1 MSAILEDAT
10 LTDHD
15 YRDAAGRLFKAKKLE
30 GFQPIGLHLYRAA
43 DGSIL
48 YARVRMHKPT
58 ADGGHEKLIR
68 PFWHNGTRWTHGEP
82 KQDGGKLLYG
92 LPELAAHAHAAAV
105 IVEGEQ
111 KADAL
116 TKIGAGGFIGVTSGG
131 ATSAGAADW
140 SPLAGRHVLLW
151 RDHDAPGQKYADE
164 VTAKLLAL
172 GCTVERL
179 DVAAMGLPDAGDV
192 MDWLA
197 SFKAAFDRMPS
208 AEDVLALP
216 RGSAPPA
223 DVTKPAIAPSSDETA
238 KPETDDEAIERLAAL
253 KPIQY
258 DRLRKEEAK
267 RMGVQVS
274 TLDKMVAAARC
285 DEGDADGPF
294 ADVEPWHEPVDGAAL
309 LDDLVRV
316 VHRFIVC
323 DAATAHGTALWI
335 TMTWLMDSVD
345 VAPIAAIT
353 APEKRCGKSQLLFL
367 MGRLSSRPLAA
378 SNITPAA
385 LFRAIEAWRPTLLID
400 EADAFMRE
408 NEELR
413 GLLNCGHTRD
423 SAYVVRTVGDDHT
436 PKQFFVWGAKAIAGI
451 GHLADTLMDRSVTL
465 ELRRKL
471 PHEQVDKLR
480 HAEPGIFD
488 RLRAKLARWADDN
501 EQAVCIARPELPD
514 ALHDR
519 AADNWEPLLQIAE
532 VAGGAWPD
540 MARRAALKLS
550 GESEQSQSAG
560 AELLADIQE
569 VFETHR
575 VQRIS
580 SADLLTHL
588 FNDEEKPWAT
598 WNRGKPMTPRQ
609 LSKKLSE
616 YGVSSANI
624 KFGYGDVRKGYR
636 ADQFSDAF
644 SRYLSNTSLK
654 SATPL
659 PANTGAGLTVA
670 DAYSGS
676 ATGNGGATLKP
687 LSDKAGSGVA
697 DMRGETHGEQSFA
710 AADDTEDDV

>member
-1 MSAILEDAT
+1 MSAILDDRV
-10 LTDHD
+10 LTDDD
-15 YRDAAGRLFKAKKLE
+15 YREAAGTLFKAKKLE
-30 GFQPIGLHLYRAA
+30 GYQPKALHLYRAA

-48 YARVRMHKPT
+48 YARVRMHKATPE
-58 ADGGHEKLIR
+58 GGHDKLVR

-82 KQDGGKLLYG
+82 KQDGGKVLYG
-92 LPELAAHAHAAAV
+92 LPELAVHAHAAAV

-116 TKIGAGGFIGVTSGG
+116 TKIGAGRFIGITSGG

-140 SPLAGRHVLLW
+140 SPMAGRHVLLW
-151 RDHDAPGQKYADE
+151 PDHDAPGQKYADE
-164 VTAKLLAL
+164 ATAKLLAL
-172 GCTVERL
+172 GCTIERL

-197 SFKAAFDRMPS
+197 AFKAAYDRMPS
-208 AEDVLALP
+208 ADDVLALP
-216 RGSAPPA
+216 RVGALPA
-223 DVTKPAIAPSSDETA
+223 DVTKPAIAPSIDEA
-238 KPETDDEAIERLAAL
+238 AQPETDDEAIERLAAL
-253 KPIQY
+253 TPMQF
-258 DRLRKEEAK
+258 DRVRKEEAK

-274 TLDKMVAAARC
+274 TLDKMVAAART
-285 DEGDADGPF
+285 DEGDTDGPF
-294 ADVEPWHEPVDGAAL
+294 AGVEPWHEPVDGAVL

-451 GHLADTLMDRSVTL
+451 GHLADTLMDRSITL

-480 HAEPGIFD
+480 HAEPGMFE
-488 RLRAKLARWADDN
+488 RLCAKLARWADDN
-501 EQAVCIARPELPD
+501 EQAVRIARPVLPD

-532 VAGGAWPD
+532 VAGGAWPET
-540 MARRAALKLS
+540 ARRAALKLS

-569 VFETHR
+569 AFETHR

-636 ADQFSDAF
+636 VDQFADAF
-644 SRYLSNTSLK
+644 SRYLSNTPLQ

-659 PANTGAGLTVA
+659 PPNIGAGLTVA
-670 DAYSGS
+670 DSKSGS
-676 ATGNGGATLKP
+676 ASGNANATLKP

-697 DMRGETHGEQSFA
+697 DTRGETQGGESFA
-710 AADDTEDDV
+710 AGDDTEEDV